1 MKVNKQENRVNSVS
15 RTNLWDFQV
24 GSVRST
30 HKVMRLSRLFD
41 LVEEHI
47 LDKYMKDAEREA
59 LKLDNRGPL
68 RFGVDGRL
76 DTGIAEAFSEYGF
89 YVFENVIKP
98 VELEDLRDDIARA
111 LGDTPTIHKVDFD
124 LHPTR

>member
-1 MKVNKQENRVNSVS
+1 M
-15 RTNLWDFQV
+15 
-24 GSVRST
+24 
-30 HKVMRLSRLFD
+30 
-41 LVEEHI
+41 
-47 LDKYMKDAEREA
+47 DKYMKDSERDA